1 MKKEHSLDIF
11 NLVIAHRGIMGNARV
26 ENSLSAF
33 SEGVKRGLP
42 LELDIHL
49 TADNKLAVFH
59 DYSMLKMCGKMKIIE
74 LTDYKEICKYS
85 LKNSS
90 EKIPLLSEV
99 LHLAGGKIPIFLE
112 VKSLFN
118 WKKLCDKLIEEL
130 KNYCGEVVVFGFNYK
145 AIRYIK
151 ERTHYKVMV
160 SCFRPKFC
168 FGGFVP
174 DAVCCYLKSL
184 KNFPKEKIAL
194 PVVSWTVCNEKEE
207 IFAKNLGGYLK
218 NFYS

>member
-1 MKKEHSLDIF
+1 MAVEHSLDIF
-11 NLVIAHRGIMGNARV
+11 NLVVSHRGIMGNGRV

-33 SEGVKRGLP
+33 LEAVKRDLP
-42 LELDIHL
+42 IELDIHL
-49 TADNKLAVFH
+49 TSDNKLAVFH
-59 DYSMLKMCGKMKIIE
+59 DYTLLKMCGKMKIIE
-74 LTDYKEICKYS
+74 KNNYEKIKEFP
-85 LKNSS
+85 LKNTSQ
-90 EKIPLLSEV
+90 KIPLLSEV
-99 LHLAGGKIPIFLE
+99 LQLLGGKIPIFIE
-112 VKSLFN
+112 IKSLFN

-130 KNYCGEVVVFGFNYK
+130 KYYCGEVVVFGFNYK

-207 IFAKNLGGYLK
+207 LFAKSFGGYLK
-218 NFYS
+218 NFYN